1 MAIKSYL
8 NLKEL
13 NLQGKKVFLRLDLNV
28 PLKNG
33 KVLDENR
40 IQAALPT
47 LQFLVEAGAK
57 VIVASHLGRPK
68 TEEDRKTLSLEPVA
82 HCLNQEGF
90 EVLLMDSPDS
100 EAPYELAK
108 GLGPRQI
115 IMLENLRFA
124 EGETKNS
131 NELAAKWA
139 KYTDVYVNDAFGA
152 CHRAHAS
159 IDAIAKLIPTRC
171 FGFLVEKEI
180 NALQTIKEA
189 PKKPF
194 YILTGG
200 SKVSDKIPLLES
212 FADKMDGVIIG
223 GAMAYTFLK
232 ADGFA
237 VGSSKVEEDKIT
249 VAKKFLSRMRGADKK
264 VFLPVDHHI
273 VSDFSSDDY
282 SVCDSATIPEGMMAL
297 DIGPKTQKL
306 YSEAI
311 QTAGSLFWNGPM
323 GVYERS
329 TFAKGSMAMAKA
341 MGESSGFTVIGGG
354 DSAAAAIDSGYA
366 DKMDHI
372 STGGGASLEFI
383 QGINLPGLEALKV
396 RHVEAPESD
405 LEEGEW

>member
-1 MAIKSYL
+1 MALESYL
-8 NLKEL
+8 DLQEMEL
-13 NLQGKKVFLRLDLNV
+13 RGKRVFLRLDLNV
-28 PLKNG
+28 PLKDG

-40 IQAALPT
+40 IDAALPT

-68 TEEDRKTLSLEPVA
+68 TEEDRQKLSLEPVA
-82 HCLNQEGF
+82 HSLNKKGF

-100 EAPYELAK
+100 EAPYELCK
-108 GLGPRQI
+108 GLSGRQI
-115 IMLENLRFA
+115 ILLENLRFA
-124 EGETKNS
+124 SGETKNS

-139 KYTDVYVNDAFGA
+139 RYTDVYVNDAFGA

-159 IDAIAKLIPTRC
+159 IDAIAKQIPQRC
-171 FGFLVEKEI
+171 FGFLIEKEVK
-180 NALQTIKEA
+180 ALRKIKEK
-189 PKKPF
+189 PDKPF

-237 VGSSKVEEDKIT
+237 VGASRVEEDFVG
-249 VAKKFLSRMRGADKK
+249 VAKKFLNKMRVLEKK
-264 VFLPVDHHI
+264 VFLPVDHHV
-273 VSDFSSDDY
+273 VSDFESDDFT
-282 SVCDSATIPEGMMAL
+282 VIDSATIPEGKMAL

-306 YSEAI
+306 YAEAL
-311 QTAGSLFWNGPM
+311 QSAGSIFWNGPM
-323 GVYERS
+323 GVYERKV
-329 TFAKGSMAMAKA
+329 FAAGSMAMAKA
-341 MGESSGFTVIGGG
+341 MAETSAFTVIGGG

-366 DKMDHI
+366 DQVDHI

-383 QGINLPGLEALKV
+383 QGIKLPGLEALKV
-396 RHVEAPESD
+396 RKTEMI
-405 LEEGEW
+405 EETDG